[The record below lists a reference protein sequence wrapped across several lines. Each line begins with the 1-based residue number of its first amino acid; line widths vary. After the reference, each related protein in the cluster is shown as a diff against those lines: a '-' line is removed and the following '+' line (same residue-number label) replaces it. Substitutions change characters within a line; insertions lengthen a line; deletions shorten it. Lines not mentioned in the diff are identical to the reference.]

1 MNRYFYID
9 RQGAQKGTF
18 TPEELRMEG
27 LKKDTLVWTQ
37 GMGEWKRAEEIA
49 ELAFLFADSVSQ
61 VSPPP
66 VYSGASYA
74 NGQQPQEPMPKNW
87 MVETI
92 LATVLPFLFCSNIF
106 SLLGIIGIVSAS
118 QVESYYLRGNYQAAQ
133 EASQK
138 AKRWGYRFG
147 LPLFGLCSG
156 LLVSFCFSLLSA
168 RCPIFKISSVPA
180 LTRFNC
186 P

>member
-138 AKRWGYRFG
+138 AKRW
-147 LPLFGLCSG
+147 
-156 LLVSFCFSLLSA
+156 A
-168 RCPIFKISSVPA
+168 KISLWIAIVWA
-180 LTRFNC
+180 LLWIIGIVLFFSFIGSMSDFQDIISSGAYEI
-186 P
+186 